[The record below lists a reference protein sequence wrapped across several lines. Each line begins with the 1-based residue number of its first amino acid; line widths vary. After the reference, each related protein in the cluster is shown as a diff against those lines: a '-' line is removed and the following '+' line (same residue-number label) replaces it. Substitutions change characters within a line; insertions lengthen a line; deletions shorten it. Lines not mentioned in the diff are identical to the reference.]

1 MMKHSELV
9 DLHMHLPNTKENC
22 CQSKFISDNADKVY
36 YSRLNTKSYLNVV
49 FNSFPVKLLS
59 FNPGIL
65 RQSQS
70 KAIITK

>member
-9 DLHMHLPNTKENC
+9 DLHMHLPNTKENFY
-22 CQSKFISDNADKVY
+22 QSKFRSDNAETVC
-36 YSRLNTKSYLNVV
+36 YSTLNTKSYFNVV

-65 RQSQS
+65 R
-70 KAIITK
+70 